1 MRLSRTHPV
10 RRWALLVAVAMA
22 GSLLGLP
29 AAVAEPADDADDAQP
44 ADDDEADGD
53 ICDDVLVTFS
63 PEATDGDD
71 TAVSITS
78 QVLNAGLPGWERVTW
93 KAQDGT
99 TLTAVTVR
107 TDAGITTLTDDLA
120 TGTVEDALELTFC
133 GTSTTTEPT
142 EVCDDV
148 VLTVSR
154 DQIRGNE
161 AAVAITSQ
169 TLVEGFDGWEQV
181 SWEAAEGTTLTAVGV
196 RTDGLPVKLLGDLD
210 TGTVEDALEL
220 TFCGTATETP
230 EPEVGDSPGERTEV
244 PRPAPEPQAAPA
256 PQPAPQPQAQPGP
269 APEPEPAPEP
279 APEPEPEP
287 APEPAPE
294 PEPEPAPEPEPE
306 PEPGD
311 EAEDDGAEDTA
322 TTQDDE
328 TEVLGVQFSQDD
340 DGSGWLV
347 PVLLILL
354 AAGAVGAG
362 FLVRQRYLAT
372 SGGPS

>member
-169 TLVEGFDGWEQV
+169 TLAEGFDGWEQV

-256 PQPAPQPQAQPGP
+256 PQPAPQPQAQPVP